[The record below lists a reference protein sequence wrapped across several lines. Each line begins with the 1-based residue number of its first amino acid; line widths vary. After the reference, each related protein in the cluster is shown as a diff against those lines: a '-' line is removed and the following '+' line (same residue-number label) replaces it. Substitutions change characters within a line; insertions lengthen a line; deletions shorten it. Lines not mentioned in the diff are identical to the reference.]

1 MCVDADILSWDDIS
15 SACTLIAEEV
25 TDGSP
30 PDVVVGIA
38 RGGLVPAVMIAHLLG
53 LRDLRHVCL
62 TRTAGDQIN
71 APKRP
76 IATACGPDSLGDLHG
91 RSVLIIDDVAGSGE
105 TIEAA
110 TRLVGSLRPTR
121 IRTAVCVVNDGNWRG
136 SHLPDHVAIRSH
148 RWVVFPWE
156 CI

>member
-1 MCVDADILSWDDIS
+1 MCVDADILSWDDIG
-15 SACTLIAEEV
+15 SACAQLAEEV
-25 TDGSP
+25 AAGSA

-38 RGGLVPAVMIAHLLG
+38 RGGLVPAVMVAHLLG
-53 LRDLRHVCL
+53 LRDLRHVSL

-76 IATACGPDSLGDLHG
+76 VATACGPGSLGDLRG

-105 TIEAA
+105 TIGAA
-110 TRLVGSLRPTR
+110 AALVWSLSPAHL
-121 IRTAVCVVNDGNWRG
+121 RTAVCVVNDGNWRG
-136 SHLPDHVAIRSH
+136 GQLPDHVAIRSR

-156 CI
+156 CT

>member
-1 MCVDADILSWDDIS
+1 MDADILTWGDIS
-15 SACTLIAEEV
+15 SACTRLAEEV
-25 TDGSP
+25 ASGSA
-30 PDVVVGIA
+30 PDVVVGIT

-53 LRDLRHVCL
+53 LRDLRYVSL
-62 TRTAGDQIN
+62 TRTAGDEIN
-71 APKRP
+71 AAKLLVT
-76 IATACGPDSLGDLHG
+76 AACGPDSLGDLCG

-110 TRLVGSLRPTR
+110 SRLVGSLRPAR

-136 SHLPDHVAIRSH
+136 SQLPDHVAIRSR